1 MVNHIYFLYQVVH
14 KMNLKTLKYFLAIA
28 ETGSMSAA
36 ARTLFVAQ
44 PALSLQVSNLEAEL
58 GVSLFV
64 RSVKGV
70 TLTGA
75 GTKLIDHARV
85 ITRQVEAAKD
95 HVSSDSFSPRGEV
108 RLVIDGSK
116 AYTLLAPLLQRCA
129 AQYPSITLSVTDAM
143 STHAAQTLMEGKVD
157 MALIPGAE
165 DLLSVEVTPLY
176 REPLHLIGKHL
187 DQYALDG
194 CIQFTQIQKLPLVAP
209 SKGFNLR
216 HHIDEAALQAQLPLN
231 IKYQQDTGLSL
242 RCLAHH
248 GMAHAILPLDVMAAE
263 LRLGELESARI
274 INPPI
279 QRVHSLVQ
287 LSTQAPSHAMQAV
300 ASLLSSSIADLCAH
314 GTLDGQCLA
323 H

>member
-1 MVNHIYFLYQVVH
+1 
-14 KMNLKTLKYFLAIA
+14 MNLKTLKYFLAIA

-75 GTKLIDHARV
+75 GTKLIDHARA

-129 AQYPSITLSVTDAM
+129 AQYPSITSV
-143 STHAAQTLMEGKVD
+143 
-157 MALIPGAE
+157 
-165 DLLSVEVTPLY
+165 
-176 REPLHLIGKHL
+176 
-187 DQYALDG
+187 
-194 CIQFTQIQKLPLVAP
+194 
-209 SKGFNLR
+209 
-216 HHIDEAALQAQLPLN
+216 
-231 IKYQQDTGLSL
+231 
-242 RCLAHH
+242 
-248 GMAHAILPLDVMAAE
+248 
-263 LRLGELESARI
+263 
-274 INPPI
+274 
-279 QRVHSLVQ
+279 
-287 LSTQAPSHAMQAV
+287 
-300 ASLLSSSIADLCAH
+300 
-314 GTLDGQCLA
+314 
-323 H
+323 